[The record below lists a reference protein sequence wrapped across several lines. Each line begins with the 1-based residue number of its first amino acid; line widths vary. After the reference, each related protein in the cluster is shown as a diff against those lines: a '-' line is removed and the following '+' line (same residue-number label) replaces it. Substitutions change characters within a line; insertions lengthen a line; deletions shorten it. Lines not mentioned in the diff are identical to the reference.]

1 MAYLYTIIFLII
13 LSMVFWETR
22 KKLLSIFFFIGLAMA
37 FQVIGILLFQLI
49 FPSPVNIMTLFIF
62 NISII
67 GIWLGIKIYK
77 TIFIKKLSGSL
88 PIETIDD
95 LTKDASLSYRWLFIF
110 SLVLIAVLL
119 YSFVD
124 YYIPL
129 FSANSQVAK
138 IQFAVGRGIFMRL
151 FKIFIPIISMFY
163 VSYLIFNNPSK
174 VKKILT
180 VMVII
185 TLLIL
190 SFLTAYKAW
199 PAFTLVLMFLTYY
212 YTKKN
217 ARVLYFGI
225 TILLSIA
232 SSMLITF
239 FIYRQDLITT
249 NIFLFGRLTQDQVL
263 PVIKCIEIAQRDGL
277 RWGSTFL
284 TDFQYMLG
292 TLRIMDRPAT
302 VFAVEIY
309 NRLYGFNPNSFTA
322 PTGFI
327 GEVYVNFGVI
337 GLFVFSILFGF
348 IVYAIHRKA
357 CGKTRAYSKIF
368 YIYLLFL
375 FLYMTWGGTVIGT
388 IEDLG
393 ISGLIFYLI
402 WFLYNKT
409 AWIIDEATCR
419 AISKEQHEI
428 Q

>member
-1 MAYLYTIIFLII
+1 
-13 LSMVFWETR
+13 
-22 KKLLSIFFFIGLAMA
+22 MA
-37 FQVIGILLFQLI
+37 FQVIGTMLFQLI
-49 FPSPVNIMTLFIF
+49 FPSSVNIMTLFIF
-62 NISII
+62 NISIV
-67 GIWLGIKIYK
+67 GIWLGVRIYK
-77 TIFIKKLSGSL
+77 FIFIKNLSGSI
-88 PIETIDD
+88 PIETIHDP
-95 LTKDASLSYRWLFIF
+95 TESASLSYRWLFIF
-110 SLVLIAVLL
+110 SLVLIASLL

-138 IQFAVGRGIFMRL
+138 IQFAIGRGIFMRL
-151 FKIFIPIISMFY
+151 FKIFIPITTMFY

-180 VMVII
+180 VMVIL

-212 YTKKN
+212 YSKKN
-217 ARVLYFGI
+217 ARVLYFCV
-225 TILLSIA
+225 TVLLSIV

-263 PVIKCIEIAQRDGL
+263 PVIKCVEIAQRDGF

-309 NRLYGFNPNSFTA
+309 NRLYGFNPNNFTA
-322 PTGFI
+322 PTGFV
-327 GEVYVNFGVI
+327 GEVYVNFGFI
-337 GLFVFSILFGF
+337 GLLIFSILFGF
-348 IVYAIHRKA
+348 VVYAIHRKA
-357 CGKTRAYSKIF
+357 CGRAHAYSKIF
-368 YIYLLFL
+368 HIYLLFL

-393 ISGLIFYLI
+393 ISGLLFYII
-402 WFLYNKT
+402 WFLYNRIV
-409 AWIIDEATCR
+409 WIVDEATYQ
-419 AISKEQHEI
+419 AISKEQREI